1 MKECWQRVSGAV
13 LLGYLYAFRMPSLAE
28 LEKSSGI
35 VEVAHII
42 ISNRST
48 GILHMM

>member
-1 MKECWQRVSGAV
+1 MKEGWKRVSGVV

-35 VEVAHII
+35 VEVAYII
-42 ISNRST
+42 ISNRSPGSCT
-48 GILHMM
+48 